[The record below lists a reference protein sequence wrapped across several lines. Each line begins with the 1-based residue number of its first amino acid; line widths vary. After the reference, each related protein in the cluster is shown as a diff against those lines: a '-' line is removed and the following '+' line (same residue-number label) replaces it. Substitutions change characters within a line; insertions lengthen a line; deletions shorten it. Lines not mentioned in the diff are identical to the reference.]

1 MGLLPSQEYTKRL
14 VKYLIDKKDV
24 VFVYRGIKN
33 KARWLDFVPE
43 LENATCVELSSSLNA
58 CLSEKNCKDGGF
70 EKIKAALT
78 E

>member
-1 MGLLPSQEYTKRL
+1 MLYSYTAAE
-14 VKYLIDKKDV
+14 DK
-24 VFVYRGIKN
+24 
-33 KARWLDFVPE
+33 AQWLDFVPE
-43 LENATCVELSSSLNA
+43 LENATCVELSSIRNA

>member
-1 MGLLPSQEYTKRL
+1 MPEVRPSGLILFR
-14 VKYLIDKKDV
+14 I
-24 VFVYRGIKN
+24 
-33 KARWLDFVPE
+33 
-43 LENATCVELSSSLNA
+43 ENATCVELSSIRNA